1 MESATRLGNI
11 PERLNF
17 LSTASLEFWKR
28 INFKKEIPFIR
39 KRCSHLKEKEL
50 KEAEERFREY
60 VRICLEIG
68 KRLESEKTD
77 FDRNSKYFYNEK

>member
-1 MESATRLGNI
+1 M
-11 PERLNF
+11 
-17 LSTASLEFWKR
+17 KKKK
-28 INFKKEIPFIR
+28 INFKEEIPFIR

-50 KEAEERFREY
+50 EEAEERFREY

-68 KRLESEKTD
+68 KRLENEKREKTD